1 MQMNHYEFLNRRQ
14 RLALAVA
21 AVAAACVGVG
31 AALAP
36 FAVDG
41 SAPYFGNDAA
51 SLAAVEH
58 CVALPPRSERH
69 ACLRQAAAAASAA
82 APTRVA
88 QARK

>member
-1 MQMNHYEFLNRRQ
+1 MNHYQFLNHRQ

-21 AVAAACVGVG
+21 AVVAAGVVVA

-51 SLAAVEH
+51 SLAAVER
-58 CVALPPRSERH
+58 CRALPPRAERH
-69 ACLRQAAAAASAA
+69 ACLREAAAAVAAA
-82 APTRVA
+82 APNRVA
-88 QARK
+88 QANR